1 MDSEVIIILKN
12 FRYNL
17 IRIDEDYYILDRDKP
32 YVLVYFLPF
41 IYWMLP
47 KRATKISAQSA
58 QQLQTV
64 RLNNTET
71 GGSSFVYAGISMT
84 IANFLAPLAYMFEID
99 ISPEFAGFIV
109 FLLLSSA
116 LYFRFTVSKI
126 SKRSLMRQLRLQDHR
141 DYCLMW
147 IVPRSLKII
156 AVVLFMSPVLLFMI
170 SGTIYGF
177 IRDGSLFILFLSTF
191 FFILL
196 LFMNIIT
203 VLPGKSK
210 MRFWVRKKKK
220 TKSSI
225 LESGGRSSL

>member
-1 MDSEVIIILKN
+1 MNSEVIVILKN

-32 YVLVYFLPF
+32 YALVYFLPF

-64 RLNNTET
+64 SLNNTDT
-71 GGSSFVYAGISMT
+71 GGSSFVYASISMT

-99 ISPEFAGFIV
+99 VSPVLAGFIV

-126 SKRSLMRQLRLQDHR
+126 SKRSLMRQLRLQDHH
-141 DYCLMW
+141 DYCSMW
-147 IVPRSLKII
+147 IIPRSLKII
-156 AVVLFMSPVLLFMI
+156 AMMLFMCPVLLFMI

-196 LFMNIIT
+196 LFMNIVT
-203 VLPGKSK
+203 VLPGKST
-210 MRFWVRKKKK
+210 MRFWLRKKKN
-220 TKSSI
+220 TESTI
-225 LESGGRSSL
+225 LDNGSSSL

>member
-1 MDSEVIIILKN
+1 MNSEVIVILKN

-47 KRATKISAQSA
+47 KRVTKISAQSA

-64 RLNNTET
+64 SLNNTDT
-71 GGSSFVYAGISMT
+71 GGSSFVYASISMT

-99 ISPEFAGFIV
+99 VSPVLASFIV

-116 LYFRFTVSKI
+116 LYFRFTVSKS
-126 SKRSLMRQLRLQDHR
+126 SKHSLMRQLRLQDHR

-147 IVPRSLKII
+147 VVPRSLKVI
-156 AVVLFMSPVLLFMI
+156 AMMLFMCPVLLFMI

-177 IRDGSLFILFLSTF
+177 LKDGSLFILFLSTF

-196 LFMNIIT
+196 LFMNIVT
-203 VLPGKSK
+203 VLPGKGK

-220 TKSSI
+220 TESSI
-225 LESGGRSSL
+225 LDSGSSL